1 MTVKNINAVRVSY
14 LSKKDTFKNI
24 YWMLTNIKR
33 LLKMSTLLRSVCSV
47 IGEVAIILHKS
58 LMVVF
63 LVSNW
68 KFSIIKYKDWSNTN
82 QSINQ
87 KYIFNTCKVQEQ
99 NE

>member
-1 MTVKNINAVRVSY
+1 
-14 LSKKDTFKNI
+14 
-24 YWMLTNIKR
+24 MLTNIKR

-68 KFSIIKYKDWSNTN
+68 KFSIIKYK
-82 QSINQ
+82 
-87 KYIFNTCKVQEQ
+87 E
-99 NE
+99 